1 MKRTFTLFLFSILIT
16 ASVFTNPT
24 FSQESEYRRGELI
37 IQLKNYVSVESI
49 ENAFEAVDLKIKDEI
64 SDYMNVF
71 LFSFD
76 PSKENETVL
85 LEAVKSHQLVK
96 TAQFNHIMTLRR
108 GVEENTNSNPFQ
120 NKSTIPNDT
129 RFNEQW
135 ALNNTGQS
143 GGVADADI
151 DAVEAW
157 DFTTGG
163 VTALGDTIVVAVVD
177 GGFLLTHP
185 DLNFWVNR
193 GEIPG
198 NGIDDDGN
206 GYIDDVN
213 GWNAYNSNGTI
224 TSDGHGTHVS
234 GIIGARGNNALGV
247 AGVNWNVKV
256 MAIQGSSSSEAT
268 VLKAY
273 AYAHKNRMLY
283 NQTNGQKGA
292 FVVATNASFGVD
304 YGKPV
309 NFPLWCAFYDS
320 MGVQGIVS
328 FGATANLGINVDI
341 QGDIPTA
348 CPSDFLVSVTNTN
361 SSDAKNSGAA
371 YGLTTID
378 LGAPGTSVLNTYLSN
393 GYSSLTGT
401 SMATPTAAGA
411 FALMLSGAN
420 AGLMTAYRN
429 NPASGALT
437 FRQFLLESTDPI
449 PALNG
454 ITVTGGRINAFNA
467 LLAVANPPDT
477 IAPTQ
482 VTNLS
487 VLSPSSN
494 SLQLT
499 WTAPFDT
506 STNGVVAYDLRR
518 SLSPINDLN
527 DFNNAI
533 QIPFNGTPAPAGT
546 LESFSVVDL
555 SFSTTYYFAL
565 RSFDRWG
572 NASSLSNAANGTTWG
587 APNLTVQPDSLYLM
601 TEPGQIFVDSILLS
615 NNATHNSTL
624 NYSVEMLNNTFPEN
638 VVNISLVPVNRV
650 NEDKSDSEKDNPTAN
665 YGSAIEGFG
674 GPDAFGYKWIDS
686 DDPNGPVYVWNDI
699 AATGTA
705 VTAWT
710 PTGTFGGTDEG
721 YAGPF
726 NLGFNFKFYGQSKS
740 QIYISSNG
748 FLMFSTLNTNTF
760 TNAAIPSAAVP
771 NEIIAPFW
779 DDLDAKSPGT
789 VHYKQE
795 GNSFIIQWTNY
806 QRYSGTASYTFQVVL
821 YSSGKILVYYNNITG
836 TNNSATIGIENGAGT
851 IGLQTAYNATYVK
864 NNLALKFA
872 AEPDWLAINNHS
884 GLLYSGNQTAINL
897 SFNSEDLPVGL
908 YSMDVVVSTNDP
920 SHQTVT
926 IPVKML
932 VSNPVPVELT
942 TFTADQKFD
951 EVVLGW
957 STASESNN
965 RGFQIER
972 KNRDQ
977 SDWQIISFVDGKG
990 TSIVTNN
997 YNFRDKN
1004 LKPGEYSYR
1013 LRQIDFDGKISISQ
1027 VVDVDITKPTQYE
1040 LSQNYPNP
1048 FNPSTVI
1055 KYQLPEKSN
1064 VVLSLF
1070 NAIGE
1075 EVVTIVNQLQEAG
1088 VYNIDF
1094 NAGKS
1099 LKSGVYFYRINAV
1112 SVEGSGKIYNS
1123 TKKMLML
1130 K

>member
-1 MKRTFTLFLFSILIT
+1 MKRTASIFSAIILLLST
-16 ASVFTNPT
+16 VFTGST
-24 FSQESEYRRGELI
+24 FSQESEYLRGELI
-37 IQLKNYVSVESI
+37 IQLKNHVTVQSV
-49 ENAFEAVDLKIKDEI
+49 ENAFESVSLKVKETVY
-64 SDYMNVF
+64 DYMNVY

-85 LEAVKSHQLVK
+85 LDAVKQHSFVK
-96 TAQFNHIMTLRR
+96 AAQFNHIMTLRR
-108 GVEENTNSNPFQ
+108 GVEENANISPSPDR
-120 NKSTIPNDT
+120 STIPNDT

-143 GGVADADI
+143 GGVVDADI

-163 VTALGDTIVVAVVD
+163 ITALGDTIVVAVVD

-185 DLNFWVNR
+185 DLNFWVNH

-234 GIIGARGNNALGV
+234 GIVGARGNNSLGV

-273 AYAHKNRMLY
+273 GYAHKNRMLY

-304 YGKPV
+304 YGNPA

-320 MGVQGIVS
+320 MGVQGIIS
-328 FGATANLGINVDI
+328 FGATANLGINIDI

-348 CPSDFLVSVTNTN
+348 CPSDYLVAVTNTN

-378 LGAPGTSVLNTYLSN
+378 LGAPGTAILSTYTSN

-420 AGLMTAYRN
+420 AGLMTAYKN
-429 NPASGALT
+429 NPATGALT
-437 FRQFLLESTDPI
+437 FKQFLMESTDPI
-449 PALNG
+449 PALAG

-467 LLAVANPPDT
+467 ILAVANPPDT
-477 IAPTQ
+477 VAPTQ

-494 SLQLT
+494 SLQIT
-499 WTAPFDT
+499 WTAPLDT

-518 SLSPINDLN
+518 SLSPINNLS
-527 DFNNAI
+527 DFNSAT
-533 QIPFNGTPAPAGT
+533 QINFNQTPAPAGT
-546 LESFSVVDL
+546 LESFDVTGLD
-555 SFSTTYYFAL
+555 FSTTYYFAL
-565 RSFDRWG
+565 RSLDRWG
-572 NASSLSNAANGTTWG
+572 NISELSNVAFGTTWG
-587 APNLTVQPDSLYLM
+587 APNFTIQPDSLYLV
-601 TEPGQIFVDSILLS
+601 TEPGYVFVDSILLS
-615 NNATHNSTL
+615 NTSPHNSTL
-624 NYSVEMLNNTFPEN
+624 NYTVEMLNNTFPEN
-638 VVNISLVPVNRV
+638 VVNISLVPVNK
-650 NEDKSDSEKDNPTAN
+650 ELGDKSEFFKDDPIVY
-665 YGSAIEGFG
+665 YGGSIEGSG

-686 DDPNGPVYVWNDI
+686 DDPNGPAYVWSDI
-699 AATGTA
+699 ATTGTA
-705 VTAWT
+705 VTSWT
-710 PTGTFGGTDEG
+710 PTGTFSGTDEG

-726 NLGFNFKFYGQSKS
+726 NIGFNFKFYGQNKS

-748 FLMFSTLNTNTF
+748 FLMFSTLSTNTF
-760 TNAAIPSAAVP
+760 TNVSIPNAAIP

-795 GNSFIIQWTNY
+795 GNNFIIQWTNY

-821 YSSGKILVYYNNITG
+821 HSSGKILVYYNNITG
-836 TNNSATIGIENGAGT
+836 TNNEATIGIENSTGT

-864 NNLALKFA
+864 NNHALKFA
-872 AEPDWLAINNHS
+872 AEPDWLAVNHYS
-884 GLLYSGNQTAINL
+884 GLLYNGNQTSINL
-897 SFNSEDLPVGL
+897 SFNSEDLPSGL
-908 YSMDVVVSTNDP
+908 YTMDIVVTTNDP

-926 IPVKML
+926 VPVKML
-932 VSNPVPVELT
+932 VTNPVPVELT
-942 TFTADQKFD
+942 SFTADQKFD

-972 KNRDQ
+972 KETDNL
-977 SDWQIISFVDGKG
+977 DWQIISFVEGRG
-990 TSIVTNN
+990 TSIETNN

-1088 VYNIDF
+1088 VYTIDY
-1094 NAGKS
+1094 NAGKH